1 MVGLTQPD
9 PQTLHWQKV
18 GQALNTHHGCQ
29 SLPVAVHPMGQRDK
43 SKACSKMQHLLKKKN
58 VQVLFNP
65 ESGFKVVVEMGYTAY
80 WECQ

>member
-1 MVGLTQPD
+1 
-9 PQTLHWQKV
+9 
-18 GQALNTHHGCQ
+18 
-29 SLPVAVHPMGQRDK
+29 
-43 SKACSKMQHLLKKKN
+43 MQHLLKKKN